1 MVAWCYMGG
10 RNFNTFSRVGAG
22 GALPYQVLG
31 KPDGCF
37 ANRRPLP
44 YGSLSGFDCP
54 AIEAAYCLPE
64 AQVEP

>member
-1 MVAWCYMGG
+1 MGG
-10 RNFNTFSRVGAG
+10 RNNSTISPVGAG

-31 KPDGCF
+31 KPDDCSGD
-37 ANRRPLP
+37 RRPLS

-64 AQVEP
+64 SQVEP